1 MKQNL
6 EMYSGQ
12 LPSGQREYYM
22 HYGEHFSKK
31 AAEFAIKNMRKRG
44 PSGAEEPIK
53 PMSLEDVDDL
63 LSRNGVRLKNDVG
76 YDKVYL
82 VAKCMSDY
90 LGSSVPDET
99 HVAKY
104 VKDVLDDADGY
115 DGMPFV
121 EWYHK
126 VLHIGIPVMWEDIM

>member
-6 EMYSGQ
+6 EMYQGT
-12 LPSGQREYYM
+12 LPSGQREYMM

-31 AAEFAIKNMRKRG
+31 AAMFAISIMKKKNA
-44 PSGAEEPIK
+44 SGVEESIK
-53 PMSLEDVDDL
+53 PMSMDAIDEL
-63 LSRNGVRLKNDVG
+63 LTKCGVKLKNDIA

-82 VAKCMSDY
+82 AAKCDADY
-90 LGSSVPDET
+90 LGSSIPDEQ
-99 HVAKY
+99 HKAKY
-104 VKDVLDDADGY
+104 IKDVLDDEDGY

-126 VLHIGIPVMWEDIM
+126 VLHKGIPVMWEDIM